1 MNGGLIFCHINVFI
15 FWDNICLM
23 AVYNVLIRWVR
34 LFYMDIYMYKCL
46 FIYILYIKIW
56 KYTTTCPTKYKVPI
70 YLLPKLEGS
79 HKTCIYVCWIYLVLL
94 WFFAFGTF
102 IICCSVWIFVIE
114 FNLFLHRQQLVLE
127 GWNHP
132 PFFFKLSV
140 YIRPVFLFSNLFMVE
155 NNLKHV

>member
-1 MNGGLIFCHINVFI
+1 M
-15 FWDNICLM
+15 
-23 AVYNVLIRWVR
+23 LIRWVR
-34 LFYMDIYMYKCL
+34 LFSMDNYMYKCL
-46 FIYILYIKIW
+46 FKYILYIKIW

-79 HKTCIYVCWIYLVLL
+79 HKTCIYVCWICLVLL

-132 PFFFKLSV
+132 PFFFKTFCLHQACFFILKLV
-140 YIRPVFLFSNLFMVE
+140 YGWKQLETCLNHEPSTCLR
-155 NNLKHV
+155 